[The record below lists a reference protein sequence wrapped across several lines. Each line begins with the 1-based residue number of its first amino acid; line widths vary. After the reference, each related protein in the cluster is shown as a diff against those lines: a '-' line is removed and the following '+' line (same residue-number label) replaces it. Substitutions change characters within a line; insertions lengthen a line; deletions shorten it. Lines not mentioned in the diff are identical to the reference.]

1 MTCTHMQPATVRRR
15 APRPSAHMRCRPAA
29 LQRSAGLGALS
40 RRGAHGRGPPAPAL
54 RCHGCGRACRQSL
67 PVPRSPLTRGTKAAA
82 PCAVAGGALCSAQ
95 ALRLTAA
102 SRTSDSAHTAC
113 AGRPAQPP
121 HARAGGWP
129 SAPRCPRPPSA
140 RMASW
145 RRPPRTCSACA
156 RAGRPR
162 WPARATVTWRASRAR
177 CGARAAAP
185 PLAPAQGRNLHRTGD
200 QAIRT
205 LQALSAL

>member
-15 APRPSAHMRCRPAA
+15 APPPPCTYALPACSASEERRPGCAHSARCAWARPAGSCTTVPWLRECMQA
-29 LQRSAGLGALS
+29 VTAGAPQPADAWHQGSCAV
-40 RRGAHGRGPPAPAL
+40 RRGRRRTVFRTGAQVNSSVAHVRQRAHSLRRPP
-54 RCHGCGRACRQSL
+54 R
-67 PVPRSPLTRGTKAAA
+67 
-82 PCAVAGGALCSAQ
+82 
-95 ALRLTAA
+95 TA
-102 SRTSDSAHTAC
+102 
-113 AGRPAQPP
+113 P

-177 CGARAAAP
+177 CGVRAAAP
-185 PLAPAQGRNLHRTGD
+185 PLALAQGRNLHGTGN
-200 QAIRT
+200 QTTRT